1 MVTGDNID
9 TARAIAKKCGI
20 TTGNDGY
27 LIMDGKEF
35 NKKIVDH
42 NGEVGVVSALHVTI
56 NTCYYKYMHGNG
68 HFGSKSSILYSES
81 VLY

>member
-42 NGEVGVVSALHVTI
+42 TGEVGVVWRGGCGSRCGLGTRWVWQWVWSRH
-56 NTCYYKYMHGNG
+56 YM
-68 HFGSKSSILYSES
+68 L
-81 VLY
+81 L